1 MDKLPKVNNYMKN
14 LGKSIKYVA
23 INEIRETLPIV
34 FETKETNE
42 EALSSI
48 RASFRNKNKL
58 KTISTIAKDSEF
70 YKTGND
76 IYKNLKSSIKTGN
89 FYSQKRQDKADN
101 EFMKSFMGEDF
112 NFDDDFKDEEGF
124 DESEDSLN
132 ENADSLNELSN
143 DLNSG
148 FEASATAI
156 SNTTIESARYVGET
170 VKASAAMA
178 YAQNSEQTFLMRTG
192 FKSLD
197 DGLKKLVHFNSDIL
211 QKHIQNSTTFFDNT
225 SKLLAEQNAMMKE
238 MLEMQRNVYKANQ
251 AAENNNNS
259 AFNKF
264 GNIVSSGGA
273 VNLSEYFKN
282 IKSNFSEWSEPI
294 MMMLNMLKANPLE
307 AVLQGGLSLIGSDS
321 MKKAGAN
328 LNKTLSGAFGKYLS
342 FLEKQA
348 KKNGGIWETIND
360 IFGVRNA
367 RKTDIDTSKYQKGP
381 MQFNGVANKA
391 ITEVIPGYLARI
403 ESALTGGDERY
414 FNFNNGRWTNTTKIR
429 KKYNKELN
437 DTDNG
442 LGDLI
447 GEIKGALNKVNYNNY
462 NNTKINSKDKEEIF
476 NKIMQT
482 IVDKN
487 GDIDDSFIVRRR
499 DKTGHDTIDHE
510 AFYNAFGYNAE
521 TLTDSQKAMLNVM
534 ATVLANTNSS
544 TRASLNNTVRR
555 AKSHSS
561 EYKQSIEDDPYNI
574 NRILVNGQLSGSRF
588 VKDAVAFGEGS
599 IEKPDRYRPSEAL
612 LQSRQNNNNSNNNN
626 QYKKIKYKNKKGKKN
641 KNGKNQQVVNNNR
654 NNESI
659 GAVKNAPVD
668 YAKNVFYKTASVEDF
683 IALFDHS
690 DEPTIRAFIGYING
704 LDSINKLNESQKAVS
719 EFISLT
725 KSLDTADFIYDCK
738 EYADYIECKKQ
749 FSGISTSTQ
758 FNKLPRVVKNF
769 YYYIFSLCSKETVN
783 SSEALGKYTTD
794 INTETREFDYD
805 NYEGSGLFDK
815 LDKAKGLNK
824 IGVLASYTKKL
835 TSMPFDILGSVIAK
849 TDKIIYD
856 MFFGNEQITDT
867 NTGKKVTGF
876 FQLMTSK
883 IGKAVEDLYGEIKE
897 RIWGK
902 DQWNQYK
909 NTVYNGAVGIT
920 KLLKNIFTD
929 EYATSV
935 SKMIPEIKT
944 SNITKKLFTADK
956 PKIAIS
962 NSDIPL
968 YSTKPKKNITEQSIK
983 PDTPKLPFGLP
994 LNSMPDV
1001 NDILN
1006 SSSHTQST
1014 YLSSIVNSKFKAPLA
1029 SGNKLNDDN
1038 NHINGAAYGLGMVPK
1053 TDIYTLHKG
1062 EAVIPAYMNPSYN
1075 GTDIDPK
1082 KHAKDEAAVAK
1093 KYGLNIKGYA
1103 EGTAKEEE
1111 SKEVKKDKET
1121 MVGWLK
1127 RTYPAALGEGTVGA
1141 ILGTIVAGPF
1151 GLIGG
1156 ATLGAA
1162 NYILKNSTAANKF
1175 LFGDEEKRS
1184 LFSRTKS
1191 GLSKILPKSITNFF
1205 KEQDRKVRD
1214 IGKMSVAGGALG
1226 LIGGALGGPFGLMGG
1241 LMLGAATGVLKNY
1254 DSAQKLMFGNHDVK
1268 GKLDKALNH
1277 KYLKSI
1283 GLGALAGG
1291 LVLGGPLGLLGGAL
1305 LGVAGK
1311 YASESDKFK
1320 DFMFGKKNKKGNR
1333 NYKNGYLGMIGEKI
1347 LAPLGT
1353 LKDDIVK
1360 YMDKNVFQPISRAFT
1375 PLTRITQLGMRK
1387 LFRGLQ
1393 KGFDAI
1399 VNPSLK
1405 LRWYKNLPIIMR
1417 GPAGRYIG
1425 HGLAGAAGGFMYG
1438 GPLGA
1443 LIGGVLGGAS
1453 AFKVKDK
1460 TIASW
1465 LGKGIA
1471 TIGTVPGKALDF
1483 VTRKLDKKLI
1493 AKGNMD
1499 SISMSAKDRVD
1510 FMEKHGYQYAKEEYK
1525 QNDITLRDSST
1536 SQLQA
1541 MKDTIEIIK
1550 LSKEKSN
1557 RNKSKIEGKI
1567 RDVVKSIPNLDLSGM
1582 QKVLKIIRKAIKSE
1596 DNRAIPEAIDKI
1608 SDYLR
1613 LRGLSDDQIES
1624 YIRPLR
1630 IGMSGL
1636 SANKAVNN
1644 AMDQDIANRSEYL
1657 KKNFNFN
1664 VVDGDIDKALEQ
1676 VDSELQSRDKKGDT
1690 IEKESLDKGDAAIVE
1705 STNKVNNSI
1714 RLSNIYLAAITD
1726 YMRDGKVSEKTERK
1740 LKKFTAVDNGN
1751 IVAKTDSKDSME
1763 DSTYQFSQR
1772 TGTMVKMEK
1781 TSDGGYKPDT
1791 TDKDTKEAIEKADA
1805 ERDAIMSLGQYA
1817 KSKLKGTKKS
1827 LKNRA
1832 SKFANSAIFGGF
1844 KDIFK
1849 SIFGTPLGIVGDIL
1863 GMIPGANLLK
1873 GKLTRFAGNKL
1884 GGWADKLANKA
1895 QKLKGTGKFLGKVG
1909 GKLLGVGS
1917 FLLKNVA
1924 DAASAAADAEES
1936 TPEFETELEAFN
1948 YMARKISGVEA
1959 AVVAIDQ
1966 FTNNQMPDFLKA
1978 PGSIHTTIDPKTGK
1992 PVKSKTGK
2000 GFLGGWL
2007 SSAWTGVTGVASS
2020 VWNGVKAVASKPM
2033 AAVGS
2038 VIGWVQNGL
2047 KKVFNFAAKFLPSN
2061 IGNKISSFGSAI
2073 LKKVSNPK
2081 VAVKVAEKASSK
2093 GIQLG
2098 LGPIGWAFLAGSIAV
2113 SFYQGYNNAETIW
2126 KGGSTNTSSDE
2137 DLSMGDKAICGVCS
2151 VVANE
2156 LLMGIMTP
2164 SEVLGIAKS
2173 IFGKIKGVTD
2183 TIKEKASSIMSTISG
2198 YKDKLLN
2205 TGKEMWNK
2213 VKTSFGNVWDG
2224 IKNTVGNAIQ
2234 TIKDTFEKFK
2244 KIGYDTLVEILKSPI
2259 EWIKKKASSL
2269 FGFGGDDKK
2278 TSTPATNKTY
2288 TSPKP
2293 TAAAI
2298 PADTSKVDPNVDPD
2312 HGIGTGLPSTAI
2324 NYGKPDLNID
2334 PDNGIGTGVNGTNT
2348 KKTWREKY
2356 DGIYVRGKKV
2366 ATGGPLS
2373 GNSLLRYRLAS
2384 IGGGDMT
2391 PAAIWDTLT
2400 TKYHYSNQAAAAIM
2414 GSMQQESSFDP
2425 NASQNGGG
2433 IEASIAQGEGKNG
2446 FGLCQWTGSRTQALV
2461 NFCSSNNLDPTTA
2474 EGQIAFMNYEMGQR
2488 GSNAAFNSAG
2498 SVDDALKVMQQY
2510 EGYGE
2515 VGNRDNYARQI
2526 FQNQGRGI
2534 TTSGSAS
2541 GGSGSKSSGDNSI
2554 FGRIDKLFDKAFAPF
2569 TSIFGNLFGDSSDSN
2584 SNSSGSGGAGSAA
2597 TDMSGTID
2605 SGSTADKLL
2614 ANLKSEA
2621 GGDAVVSAPYG
2632 EANHQGHTHGGIDIA
2647 APEGTPIKSPIA
2659 GTVIDNRYGGG
2670 YGNYVQIKDKN
2681 NMDHLF
2687 PHMVSPSPLEE
2698 GTEVS
2703 VGDTVG
2709 YIGSTGNSTGPHVHY
2724 EIDDDAVNRGAETSK
2739 PHINPGKY
2747 MGGPLSGDS
2756 TLKFRKKVND
2766 LANAGN
2772 RAAIKALKKGY
2783 GTDNVGVG
2791 GPLPGDNLVNNNI
2804 AVKDYSDQLNQII
2817 SLLSIIAGAVQT
2829 QASTPV
2835 VAANVPTSMNDTMS
2849 TTTPNTSLLNI
2860 VKSMMNIASH

>member
-1 MDKLPKVNNYMKN
+1 MDKLPKVNNYLKN

-23 INEIRETLPIV
+23 INEIRDTLPIV

-48 RASFRNKNKL
+48 RESFRNKNKL

-101 EFMKSFMGEDF
+101 EFMKSFMGDDF

-132 ENADSLNELSN
+132 ENADSLNELNN

-178 YAQNSEQTFLMRTG
+178 YAQSSEQTFLMKSG

-197 DGLKKLVHFNSDIL
+197 DGLKKLVHFNTDIL

-225 SKLLAEQNAMMKE
+225 SKLLSEQNAMMKE

-259 AFNKF
+259 IFNKF

-360 IFGVRNA
+360 IFGVRNGK
-367 RKTDIDTSKYQKGP
+367 KTDIDTGKYEKGP

-414 FNFNNGRWTNTTKIR
+414 FNYNNGRWTNTTKIR
-429 KKYNKELN
+429 EAYNKELN

-499 DKTGHDTIDHE
+499 DKTGHDTIDLE

-555 AKSHSS
+555 SKSHPS
-561 EYKQSIEDDPYNI
+561 EYRQSIEDDPYNI

-588 VKDAVAFGEGS
+588 VKDAIAFGEGS
-599 IEKPDRYRPSEAL
+599 IEAPDRYRPSEAL
-612 LQSRQNNNNSNNNN
+612 LQTRQNNNNNGNNK
-626 QYKKIKYKNKKGKKN
+626 YKKVKYKKN
-641 KNGKNQQVVNNNR
+641 KNGKKNKNQQVTNNR
-654 NNESI
+654 NSNKNESI
-659 GAVKNAPVD
+659 GAVKNAPFN
-668 YAKNVFYKTASVEDF
+668 YAKDVFYKTASVEDF

-690 DEPTIRAFIGYING
+690 DEPILRAFIGYING
-704 LDSINKLNESQKAVS
+704 LDSIYKLNESQKAVS

-725 KSLDTADFIYDCK
+725 KSLDTADFIYECK
-738 EYADYIECKKQ
+738 EYADYISYKQ
-749 FSGISTSTQ
+749 EYSGLSTSTQ
-758 FNKLPRVVKNF
+758 FNKLPRVAKNF

-783 SSEALGKYTTD
+783 TSEALGKYTTD

-902 DQWNQYK
+902 DQWKTYK
-909 NTVYNGAVGIT
+909 DTVYNRVLDLVNLGKGMLGFDSSGIDAAAANNGGNSYTSLFEPTKGAVNTPG
-920 KLLKNIFTD
+920 KKR
-929 EYATSV
+929 
-935 SKMIPEIKT
+935 IK
-944 SNITKKLFTADK
+944 KRQ
-956 PKIAIS
+956 AI
-962 NSDIPL
+962 
-968 YSTKPKKNITEQSIK
+968 Y
-983 PDTPKLPFGLP
+983 
-994 LNSMPDV
+994 
-1001 NDILN
+1001 
-1006 SSSHTQST
+1006 
-1014 YLSSIVNSKFKAPLA
+1014 
-1029 SGNKLNDDN
+1029 
-1038 NHINGAAYGLGMVPK
+1038 GAAYGLGMVPK

-1082 KHAKDEAAVAK
+1082 KHAKDEQAVAK
-1093 KYGLNIKGYA
+1093 KYGLNVKGYA
-1103 EGTAKEEE
+1103 EGTAKEE
-1111 SKEVKKDKET
+1111 SKEAKKDKET

-1141 ILGTIVAGPF
+1141 ILGTIVAGPL

-1162 NYILKNSTAANKF
+1162 NYVLKNSTAANKF

-1191 GLSKILPKSITNFF
+1191 GLAKILPKSITNFF

-1254 DSAQKLMFGNHDVK
+1254 DSAQKLMFGNHNVK
-1268 GKLDKALNH
+1268 GKIDKALNH

-1311 YASESDKFK
+1311 YASDSDKFK

-1353 LKDDIVK
+1353 LKDDIIK
-1360 YMDKNVFQPISRAFT
+1360 YMDKNVFQPISRALT

-1393 KGFDAI
+1393 KGFDTI

-1453 AFKVKDK
+1453 AFKIKDK

-1471 TIGTVPGKALDF
+1471 SIGTMPGKALDF

-1636 SANKAVNN
+1636 SANKAVKN

-1690 IEKESLDKGDAAIVE
+1690 VEKESLDKGDAAIVE

-1740 LKKFTAVDNGN
+1740 LKKFTAMDGGN
-1751 IVAKTDSKDSME
+1751 IVAKTDSKDNME

-1772 TGTMVKMEK
+1772 TGTMVKMTK

-1817 KSKLKGTKKS
+1817 KSKLKSTKKS
-1827 LKNRA
+1827 LKNRS

-1863 GMIPGANLLK
+1863 GMIPGSNLLK

-1895 QKLKGTGKFLGKVG
+1895 QNLKGTGKFLGKVG

-1924 DAASAAADAEES
+1924 DAYSAAADAEES

-1959 AVVAIDQ
+1959 AVVAMDQ
-1966 FTNNQMPDFLKA
+1966 TANNQMPDFLKA

-1992 PVKSKTGK
+1992 PVNAKTGK
-2000 GFLGGWL
+2000 GFFSGWL
-2007 SSAWTGVTGVASS
+2007 SSAWNGVTGVASS
-2020 VWNGVKAVASKPM
+2020 VWNGVKAVGSKAM
-2033 AAVGS
+2033 SAVGS
-2038 VIGWVQNGL
+2038 VVGWVQNGL

-2126 KGGSTNTSSDE
+2126 KGGSANASSNE

-2164 SEVLGIAKS
+2164 SEVLVIAKS

-2213 VKTSFGNVWDG
+2213 VKTSFGSFWDG

-2259 EWIKKKASSL
+2259 DWIHKKAKSI
-2269 FGFGGDDKK
+2269 FGIGGGDDDK
-2278 TSTPATNKTY
+2278 TTPAPTPEPTPTPTPEPTPTPDDGDDGANK
-2288 TSPKP
+2288 
-2293 TAAAI
+2293 
-2298 PADTSKVDPNVDPD
+2298 
-2312 HGIGTGLPSTAI
+2312 
-2324 NYGKPDLNID
+2324 
-2334 PDNGIGTGVNGTNT
+2334 
-2348 KKTWREKY
+2348 KKSWKELY

-2391 PAAIWDTLT
+2391 PAAIWDILT

-2425 NASQNGGG
+2425 NASQLGGG

-2461 NFCSSNNLDPTTA
+2461 DFCSSNNLDPTTA

-2498 SVDDALKVMQQY
+2498 SVDDALKVMQEY

-2515 VGNRDNYARQI
+2515 AGNRDNYARQI

-2541 GGSGSKSSGDNSI
+2541 GGSSGSSNTDNSI
-2554 FGRIDKLFDKAFAPF
+2554 FGKIDKLFDKAFAPF
-2569 TSIFGNLFGDSSDSN
+2569 TSIFGNIFGGSSDSD
-2584 SNSSGSGGAGSAA
+2584 SKSDSKSSGSGGAGNAS

-2605 SGSTADKLL
+2605 SGSTADKLI
-2614 ANLKSEA
+2614 ANLKAEA
-2621 GGDAVVSAPYG
+2621 GGDVVVSAPYG

-2670 YGNYVQIKDKN
+2670 YGYFVQIKDKN

-2687 PHMVSPSPLEE
+2687 PHMPSPSPLEE

-2783 GTDNVGVG
+2783 GSDSIAVG
-2791 GPLPGDNLVNNNI
+2791 GPLPGDSLVNNNI

-2817 SLLSIIAGAVQT
+2817 SLLSIIAGAVQA

-2835 VAANVPTSMNDTMS
+2835 VAANVPTNMNDTMS